1 MQMEGSPRLKEVT
14 TRADQ
19 AAQLAAMGL
28 EALQYLGT
36 EQKAPADWKTK
47 QAAAL
52 GEMKKPSA
60 MVRFTVL
67 PGMANLVK
75 AVSN

>member
-1 MQMEGSPRLKEVT
+1 
-14 TRADQ
+14 
-19 AAQLAAMGL
+19 MGL